1 MTDTHACVICVWHA
15 GLVVIQSAAF
25 STAQVAA
32 RLVTLLD
39 ETESALQGASGLVTG
54 LGPALTAP
62 EVGSR
67 LGVPVTIAGEWLL
80 AAESQGVLCRDDA
93 EEGLRFFRN
102 FFEAVA
108 TA

>member
-1 MTDTHACVICVWHA
+1 MV
-15 GLVVIQSAAF
+15 QSTAF

-32 RLVTLLD
+32 KLVTLMH
-39 ETESALQGASGLVTG
+39 EMHAAQSGGAVGAD

-80 AAESQGVLCRDDA
+80 AAEAEGVLCRDDGV
-93 EEGLRFFRN
+93 EGLRFFRN
-102 FFEAVA
+102 FFEEIAL
-108 TA
+108 